1 MTDKAFELL
10 AHLRDGRTHSGE
22 DLAAEFAVSRAA
34 VWSRVQRLQ
43 SLGVE
48 IYAVAGKGYRL
59 SKPFEFLNAAAI
71 TVGLNEEAR
80 AALVD
85 VQQLEITDSTNQQ
98 LLQRAITQSIHG
110 HALLAEFQTAGRG
123 RRGDAWIAPPGS
135 GICLSLGWRFEAP
148 PSTMSAL
155 SLAVGIAVART
166 AQSFGLA
173 QVHLKWPNDV
183 LYQGRKLAGILIEM
197 RAEYGGPSTVVIGI
211 GLNSH
216 IPQAVRSAIIQPVA
230 DLSEALAS
238 PPGRNEIAAKLLS
251 QLVAVLNEFTASGFA
266 PFSADW
272 RHYDGLV
279 GQRVQLDLPDRRVIG
294 TAHGVDA
301 SGMLVIEHDGRREKF
316 LSGHVRLVTAG

>member
-10 AHLRDGRTHSGE
+10 ARLNDGRTHSGT
-22 DLAAEFAVSRAA
+22 DLAADYAISRAA

-48 IYAVAGKGYRL
+48 IYAIAGKGYRL
-59 SKPFEFLNAAAI
+59 SQPFEFLNTVAI
-71 TVGLNEEAR
+71 TASLSEEAR
-80 AALVD
+80 HALPT
-85 VQQLEITDSTNQQ
+85 VQLLEITDSTNQQ
-98 LLQRAITQSIHG
+98 LLQRASTQSIHG

-155 SLAVGIAVART
+155 SLAIGIAVART
-166 AQSFGLA
+166 AEVFGL
-173 QVHLKWPNDV
+173 QDVHLKWPNDV

-216 IPQAVRSAIIQPVA
+216 LPAAVRAAITQPVA
-230 DLSEALAS
+230 DLSEALEN
-238 PPGRNEIAAKLLS
+238 PPGRNEVAAKLLS
-251 QLVAVLNEFTASGFA
+251 QLVTVLSEFTVSGFA
-266 PFSADW
+266 PFTADW
-272 RHYDGLV
+272 QHYDGLA
-279 GQRVQLDLPDRRVIG
+279 GQHVQLDLPDRSVLGIAR
-294 TAHGVDA
+294 GVDT
-301 SGMLVIEHDGRREKF
+301 SGMLVLEHAGRREKF
-316 LSGHVRLVTAG
+316 LSGHVRLAAAG